1 MSFRLAWFSPFYYKL
16 FRPTFVL
23 VNFILTRFIFAML
36 SVVSSRVVTF
46 YSFHLILLQFFSSHT
61 VLTRLVSFRFVLH
74 FFGLCLLCIDSFC
87 SGFIFLFFLF
97 HLVWVYLVLSHIV
110 SSQLVSILFVSCP
123 MSHCPMSSHL
133 VPLYFIPPHL
143 ALLRCTSYRAT
154 IPFHSNFCFVLL
166 CFLFLCFAHSRFVP
180 LSSFSFLSLP
190 LPRFL

>member
-61 VLTRLVSFRFVLH
+61 ILTPLLSFRFVLH

-87 SGFIFLFFLF
+87 SGFIFFILLISSSLSIFSFVWYRIISTCFYSFCFMSHVPLSHVPSSRSALF
-97 HLVWVYLVLSHIV
+97 HTASSSFTSVYLVSGHH
-110 SSQLVSILFVSCP
+110 SI
-123 MSHCPMSSHL
+123 
-133 VPLYFIPPHL
+133 
-143 ALLRCTSYRAT
+143 
-154 IPFHSNFCFVLL
+154 
-166 CFLFLCFAHSRFVP
+166 
-180 LSSFSFLSLP
+180 SF
-190 LPRFL
+190 